1 MIEWEEFLIVLGA
14 FLVMALLHWLFGIF
28 DRFDR

>member
-1 MIEWEEFLIVLGA
+1 MIEWPEFLVVLGA
-14 FLVMALLHWLFGIF
+14 LLVIALLDWLFGIF